1 MSQEN
6 VELVR
11 RMWQAFL
18 DNDLETALSLYDPD
32 VEWDGTNL
40 PDGRV
45 GRGLDAII
53 DHVSRWAD
61 MWASWNVEV
70 ERVIDA
76 GDDHVVVFIRETGR
90 STSGLDIDERHG
102 ELYRIRNGRI
112 VRREGFSDPE
122 EALEVAGLRGA

>member
-1 MSQEN
+1 MSREN

-11 RMWQAFL
+11 GMYEAFL
-18 DNDLETALSLYDPD
+18 ANDFQTALSSYDPD

-53 DHVSRWAD
+53 DHITRWAD
-61 MWASWNVEV
+61 MWESWNVEV

-76 GDDHVVVFIRETGR
+76 GGDHVVVFIRETGR
-90 STSGLDIDERHG
+90 SISGLDMDERHG
-102 ELYRIRNGRI
+102 ELYTVRDGKI
-112 VRREGFSDPE
+112 VRRQGFSDPD
-122 EALEVAGLRGA
+122 EALEAVGLRE